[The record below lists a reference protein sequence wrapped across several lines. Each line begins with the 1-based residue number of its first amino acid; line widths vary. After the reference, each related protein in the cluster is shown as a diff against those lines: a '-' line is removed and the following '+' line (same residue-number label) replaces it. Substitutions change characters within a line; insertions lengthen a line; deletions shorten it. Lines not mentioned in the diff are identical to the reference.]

1 MSEKQME
8 QEAPPVEGQDQQEPE
23 NHQPGNGWGDIA
35 EEFGLNFEEVE
46 GVEVERPETPGTGMQ
61 QGHDPATDAEKLFA
75 AEVAIR
81 AALKFVVASLFDL
94 EVPDKRYDELA
105 TSTAAVIVKWY
116 KGGIFE
122 FMAKWREELAF
133 GMAMLAFVGAVRE
146 ASKVKN
152 AKEVTPEKEEGAEKD
167 AE

>member
-1 MSEKQME
+1 MSEKELQ
-8 QEAPPVEGQDQQEPE
+8 QEVPPVEGQDQQEPE

-35 EEFGLNFEEVE
+35 EEFGLNFDEVE

-75 AEVAIR
+75 AEMAIR

-94 EVPDKRYDELA
+94 EVPEKRYDELA
-105 TSTAAVIVKWY
+105 SSTAAVIVKWY

-133 GMAMLAFVGAVRE
+133 CMAMLAFVGAVRE
-146 ASKVKN
+146 AGKVKN
-152 AKEVTPEKEEGAEKD
+152 AKEVTQEKEEEKAAD